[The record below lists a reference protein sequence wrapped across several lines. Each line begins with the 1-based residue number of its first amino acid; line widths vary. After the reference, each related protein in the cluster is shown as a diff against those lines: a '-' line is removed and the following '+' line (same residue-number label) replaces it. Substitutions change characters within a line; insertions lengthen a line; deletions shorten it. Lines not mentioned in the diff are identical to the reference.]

1 MNRRDFVRF
10 TLAATLTAEVN
21 ASAPPISKGLW
32 ATPASQVNGAL
43 AAVNDRRILSAISQ
57 QLETAYCSL
66 LDAEKFIINDAILR
80 RQLFQMFTELMDT
93 FVARRLIVQYKV
105 VCDDSNNPPSVVD
118 TGIPA
123 VIVAWRTERHA
134 DRYTRWSAYP
144 TPGLKLE
151 ATCPTL

>member
-10 TLAATLTAEVN
+10 TLAATLTAEVH
-21 ASAPPISKGLW
+21 AFAPPISKGLW

-43 AAVNDRRILSAISQ
+43 AAIRDRQLLLAISQ
-57 QLETAYCSL
+57 QLEAAYIDWL
-66 LDAEKFIINDAILR
+66 AGYTLDYHDAVGHARLRDRMSEVMEDFRVEYRVVNDY
-80 RQLFQMFTELMDT
+80 
-93 FVARRLIVQYKV
+93 VV
-105 VCDDSNNPPSVVD
+105 VCDDSNNPPSVID

-144 TPGLKLE
+144 IPGLKLE
-151 ATCPTL
+151 ASC